1 MFYLCCMKFYNRD
14 KELKSIQDI
23 HAASLSQSKMTVIV
37 GRRRIGKTRLIAE
50 SLGKL
55 PYLYFFVAR
64 KDERLLCEEF
74 TTQIKETLGITIYG
88 EITKFKD
95 VFGLLMDYAE
105 RQPLSL
111 VIDEFQEFSRINP
124 SVYSDMQN
132 IWDRKKDQ
140 TKMNLLLSG
149 SVFSLMKKIFENSRE
164 PLFGRANERLHIKPF
179 GVDTL
184 KKILAENLPD
194 YTAED
199 LLAFYIFTGGVP
211 KYIELFVDRKKLSYS
226 DMLGEI
232 FKENSIFL
240 EEGKNV
246 LIEEFGK
253 DYTTYFSILSLIA
266 GSKTARSEIESIL
279 QKDIG
284 GYINKLEQEYQIIR
298 KVMPLFGKPGGKSIK
313 YEIEDKFLNFWFR
326 FIYKNKGAV
335 EIGNFEY
342 LKAIVE
348 RDFPSFSGIFL
359 ERYFIEKLALS
370 GEWSEIGSYWES
382 GFQNQIDI
390 VALNHLTKKALFVEI
405 KRNEQKYSEALL
417 ISKTVNL
424 AKQLKGYS
432 LVFRNFSLKDM

>member
-1 MFYLCCMKFYNRD
+1 MKFYNRD

-284 GYINKLEQEYQIIR
+284 GYINKLEQES
-298 KVMPLFGKPGGKSIK
+298 LTT
-313 YEIEDKFLNFWFR
+313 
-326 FIYKNKGAV
+326 
-335 EIGNFEY
+335 
-342 LKAIVE
+342 
-348 RDFPSFSGIFL
+348 IFL
-359 ERYFIEKLALS
+359 VPTNLDLACS
-370 GEWSEIGSYWES
+370 MINCS
-382 GFQNQIDI
+382 
-390 VALNHLTKKALFVEI
+390 
-405 KRNEQKYSEALL
+405 
-417 ISKTVNL
+417 
-424 AKQLKGYS
+424 
-432 LVFRNFSLKDM
+432 